1 MYAYSLGIMR
11 DENHPGFKH
20 FVLSPRVDPT
30 GQMTFARGYYDSLYG
45 RIESAWEVKDGE
57 VRYSFTVPANT
68 SATLYLPVASAD
80 KVTENGRVLQ
90 AGKEGVKEVVWAGGY
105 APGGSVVGY
114 LSLGGGLRRRSRS
127 KTLRRVFR
135 KISKSLFF
143 LTIISGHIKI
153 SCFQS

>member
-68 SATLYLPVASAD
+68 SATLYLPAD
-80 KVTENGRVLQ
+80 SVTENSCVLQ
-90 AGKEGVKEVVWAGGY
+90 AGRNGVKEVMWQEGMLRVEVLSGTYQW
-105 APGGSVVGY
+105 VVPFAAAIGQ
-114 LSLGGGLRRRSRS
+114 RN
-127 KTLRRVFR
+127 
-135 KISKSLFF
+135 
-143 LTIISGHIKI
+143 
-153 SCFQS
+153 